1 MLQEKFILASKM
13 DTTPLSVL
21 MVSPDDGEPKG
32 LVQFSHGMAEHKE
45 RYLRVM
51 ALLADAGYASIIHDH
66 RGHGESVRASS
77 DLGYFYDG
85 GADGVTADLAQVN
98 ALLRQRYPDRK
109 LVMVGHS
116 MGSLAA
122 RAYAAERGDTL
133 DGLLVSG
140 SPGYNAACGA
150 GKALTWV
157 LQGLHLGNGR
167 ARSKLMDA
175 MLNGPFEKNFKGDSH
190 FLWLSANR
198 DNVRQYEADPLCGFG
213 FTLNG
218 YRALLTLMQR
228 AYDPK
233 TRLPESL
240 PVRFMSGE
248 DDPCALGREGFDA
261 AVANIRARGP
271 KRVEAKMYPGLRHE
285 IFNERSDEVDGD
297 LLAFVEAVCGA

>member
-1 MLQEKFILASKM
+1 MQQEKFIIASKM
-13 DTTPLSVL
+13 DKTPLSVL
-21 MVSPDDGEPKG
+21 MVTPDGAPKG

-51 ALLADAGYASIIHDH
+51 CLLAAEGYASIIHDH
-66 RGHGESVRASS
+66 RGHGESVRAQE
-77 DLGYFYDG
+77 DLGYFYPA

-98 ALLRQRYPDRK
+98 ALLRRRFPGLK

-122 RAYAAERGDTL
+122 RAYAAEHGDTL
-133 DGLLVSG
+133 DGLLLSG
-140 SPGYNAACGA
+140 SPGYNAACGM

-157 LQGLHLGNGR
+157 LQGAHLGNDR

-175 MLNGPFEKNFKGDSH
+175 MLNGPFEKNFQGDSH
-190 FLWLSANR
+190 FLWLSADR
-198 DNVRQYEADPLCGFG
+198 DNVRAYENDPLCGFG

-228 AYDPK
+228 AYDEK
-233 TRLPESL
+233 TRLPETL

-248 DDPCALGREGFDA
+248 DDPCALGHMGFDMA
-261 AVANIRARGP
+261 RENIEKRGP
-271 KRVEAKMYPGLRHE
+271 KNVEAKMYPGLRHE
-285 IFNERSDEVDGD
+285 IFNERSDEVDND
-297 LLAFVEAVCGA
+297 LLKFVDKICR

>member
-1 MLQEKFILASKM
+1 MQQEKFIIASKM
-13 DTTPLSVL
+13 DKTPLSVL
-21 MVSPDDGEPKG
+21 MVTPDGAPKG

-51 ALLADAGYASIIHDH
+51 CLLAAEGYASIIHDH
-66 RGHGESVRASS
+66 RGHGESVRAQE
-77 DLGYFYDG
+77 DLGYFYPA

-98 ALLRQRYPDRK
+98 ALLRRRFPGLK

-122 RAYAAERGDTL
+122 RAYAAEQGDTL
-133 DGLLVSG
+133 DGLLLSG
-140 SPGYNAACGA
+140 SPGYNAACGM

-157 LQGLHLGNGR
+157 LQGAHLGNDR

-190 FLWLSANR
+190 FLWLSADR
-198 DNVRQYEADPLCGFG
+198 GNVRAYENDPLCGFG

-228 AYDPK
+228 AYDEK
-233 TRLPESL
+233 TRLPETL

-248 DDPCALGREGFDA
+248 DDPCALGHKGFDMA
-261 AVANIRARGP
+261 RENIEKRGP
-271 KRVEAKMYPGLRHE
+271 KNVEAKMYPGLRHE
-285 IFNERSDEVDGD
+285 IFNERSDEVDND
-297 LLAFVEAVCGA
+297 LLNFVKDICR